1 MAAGCVAK
9 QELAVGGRRC
19 EPCTT
24 VGHRE
29 HVGEVERIDCR
40 RAGNGKRGC
49 GSRIEERVDEA
60 AGRRR
65 LQSVLEPKRGRGG
78 VGGGAVVGGRSKR
91 EYLRKRR

>member
-1 MAAGCVAK
+1 MAAGCVAE
-9 QELAVGGRRC
+9 QELAVGGRRG
-19 EPCTT
+19 EPCTA

-29 HVGEVERIDCR
+29 RVGEVERVDGR

-49 GSRIEERVDEA
+49 TSRIEERVNKA

-78 VGGGAVVGGRSKR
+78 VGGGAVVGGRG
-91 EYLRKRR
+91 EGEDLRKRR